1 MSKEFRYVRLLQ
13 YKPSIAMMK
22 NKTEKLTFVG
32 PSKKEGLAVDI
43 HESVLIKFACF
54 ARRTTQCIETLELNQ
69 DLYVIQVQ

>member
-1 MSKEFRYVRLLQ
+1 
-13 YKPSIAMMK
+13 MMK

-43 HESVLIKFACF
+43 HESVLIKFTCF

-69 DLYVIQVQ
+69 DLYVI